1 MKVLNTSLCT
11 SCKYRCRSRYS
22 IDSCTQ
28 YKIGK
33 KESQGVQMTI
43 YDCIN
48 GIRVDT
54 LKIEH
59 ELKYGQPFFEDDS
72 E

>member
-1 MKVLNTSLCT
+1 MRVLNTSLCT

-28 YKIGK
+28 YKLGK
-33 KESQGVQMTI
+33 KGSQGVQMTI

-48 GIRVDT
+48 GINIET
-54 LKIEH
+54 LKGE
-59 ELKYGQPFFEDDS
+59 EYKYGKMFEDDS

>member
-1 MKVLNTSLCT
+1 MRTLDTSLCT

-28 YKIGK
+28 YKSGK
-33 KESQGVQMTI
+33 KVSQGVQMTI

-48 GIRVDT
+48 GIGIET

-59 ELKYGQPFFEDDS
+59 EMKYGQPFFDES